1 MVSSLRQRNY
11 RLFFFGQLVSV
22 AGTWMQT
29 VAQSFLVLDLTHSG
43 TQLGLT
49 SAARFLPMFLF
60 GPLGG
65 VFADRMDKRRVLYLT
80 QSLSG
85 LLAAVFAVTVATH
98 SIRLWIVYLLALAL
112 GFVNV
117 FDNPARQSFI
127 SEMVSAQDLPNAVTL
142 NSVAMNMARVF
153 GAALGGVIA
162 AAIGLALCFA
172 CNALSFAAVLVS
184 LAAMRKS
191 ELFPAKRVTRQKR
204 QVRQGLR
211 YVRSTPEL
219 LIPLVMIAVIGT
231 LAWEFQ
237 VTLPLMASK
246 VFHRGAAAYGVMA
259 SVMGAGAVV
268 GGLISAAR
276 PRPRARA
283 LCLAAVGWGIAILAA
298 AAAPSLALELAALV
312 FVGYGSITF
321 NSLAKTTLQLAAK
334 PEMRGRVMALW
345 ALAWLGSTPVGGP
358 IVGWVGQVIGPRWA
372 LVIGGLPTLACGI
385 LALPALTRIDRRA
398 AAQAPPRPLLAPS
411 RPGRRAARPELAE
424 PGRDQ
429 LGQPGRVQRRADRI
443 RGPPEHPPVRVVA
456 DALLLDLVGRRR
468 GERGGEDEH
477 HLVLGPAPPAEDV
490 LQHAE
495 QPHVGQLLADLLTEL
510 PADGVER
517 ILPELHVPAE
527 RPLERRLR
535 PGIDVLRHQQRPVPW
550 PPDDRHR
557 LDDLPLARNRCHRP
571 VLSQPPAA
579 DGTYCFVTKTVEP
592 ERRRSRDQGCGEHEG
607 GVTAPAVLVR
617 DRRGGTSYRLGSHS
631 PRPVPDW
638 VQLDSDHRPAVPAA
652 DNRGLRAGHRDPR
665 SPASGWRTRRARRS
679 RSEPSAGTC
688 CR

>member
-1 MVSSLRQRNY
+1 MRRLGLRPGQMVSSLRQRNY

-22 AGTWMQT
+22 AGTWMQS

-60 GPLGG
+60 GPVGG
-65 VFADRMDKRRVLYLT
+65 VFADRMDKKRVLYLT

-98 SIRLWIVYLLALAL
+98 SIRLWIVYLLAIAL

-127 SEMVSAQDLPNAVTL
+127 SEMVSAKNLPNAVTL

-184 LAAMRKS
+184 LAAMRTS
-191 ELFPAKRVTRQKR
+191 ELFPAERVTRQKR

-237 VTLPLMASK
+237 ITLPLMASK
-246 VFHRGAAAYGVMA
+246 VFHGGAGAYGVMA

-276 PRPRARA
+276 SRPRARA

-298 AAAPSLALELAALV
+298 AVAPSMALELAALV

-345 ALAWLGSTPVGGP
+345 ALAWLGSTPIGGP
-358 IVGWVGQVIGPRWA
+358 IVGWAGQAIGARWA
-372 LVIGGLPTLACGI
+372 LVIGGVATLVCGV

-398 AAQAPPRPLLAPS
+398 AAQTPPAP
-411 RPGRRAARPELAE
+411 AARALA
-424 PGRDQ
+424 
-429 LGQPGRVQRRADRI
+429 
-443 RGPPEHPPVRVVA
+443 
-456 DALLLDLVGRRR
+456 
-468 GERGGEDEH
+468 
-477 HLVLGPAPPAEDV
+477 
-490 LQHAE
+490 
-495 QPHVGQLLADLLTEL
+495 
-510 PADGVER
+510 
-517 ILPELHVPAE
+517 
-527 RPLERRLR
+527 
-535 PGIDVLRHQQRPVPW
+535 
-550 PPDDRHR
+550 
-557 LDDLPLARNRCHRP
+557 N
-571 VLSQPPAA
+571 
-579 DGTYCFVTKTVEP
+579 
-592 ERRRSRDQGCGEHEG
+592 
-607 GVTAPAVLVR
+607 
-617 DRRGGTSYRLGSHS
+617 
-631 PRPVPDW
+631 
-638 VQLDSDHRPAVPAA
+638 
-652 DNRGLRAGHRDPR
+652 RAGV
-665 SPASGWRTRRARRS
+665 S
-679 RSEPSAGTC
+679 
-688 CR
+688 